1 MAISTIGS
9 YLMQGTG
16 SGTLTWEKLIDIK
29 DYPDMIAPPNNLQ
42 ATTLSDDEHWYI
54 PGVKGNGGN
63 MEFTANYTASDF
75 ATIKAL
81 EGTEGNFAIWFG
93 DNAGTP
99 DGHNGKF
106 SFKGYP
112 YVTKKGGDV
121 DAVSEMTVGIVPSSK
136 ITFASGT

>member
-9 YLMQGTG
+9 YLMHSTDGTTY
-16 SGTLTWEKLIDIK
+16 SKLIDIK

-42 ATTLSDDEHWYI
+42 ATTLSDEEHWYI
-54 PGVKGNGGN
+54 PGVKDTGGN
-63 MEFTANYTASDF
+63 MEFTANYTAADF

-112 YVTKKGGDV
+112 YASKKGGDV
-121 DAVSEMTVGIVPSSK
+121 DAVSEMTVGIVPSTS
-136 ITFASGT
+136 IAFNAGT